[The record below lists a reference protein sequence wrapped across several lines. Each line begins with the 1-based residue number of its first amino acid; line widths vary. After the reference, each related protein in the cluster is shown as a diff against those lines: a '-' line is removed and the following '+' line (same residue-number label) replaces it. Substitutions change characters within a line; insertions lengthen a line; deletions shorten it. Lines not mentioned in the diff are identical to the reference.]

1 MIELRRNVRVIG
13 VLMLCLF
20 IGVGGW
26 FGWKAHVEGTRWMT
40 SGNNRRINQARQ
52 QVVMGN
58 ITDRNGLM
66 LAYTDTDGSRCYAA
80 DRDVRRA
87 MSQTVGDSVGM
98 SGTGVETM
106 HSGILLGFSG
116 SLIDR
121 TWQWISGESK
131 SGDNI
136 RLTVDAELTAYIAD
150 QFPEGYRGAV
160 VVLNYKTG
168 EVLSMVSMP
177 DYDPYKAG
185 TKDVT
190 DTAYLNRCLQCK
202 YIPGSVFKIVTM
214 AAMLENW
221 NGTEILGHTCEGSRV
236 FDSVKVSCAGE
247 TVHGYLTLKEAFM
260 KSCNV
265 TFAAMSYVMGAD
277 AMYKTAES
285 FAFNDN
291 FKFQDLVLYESQYP
305 SDIST
310 LGDLAWASVGQGTVL
325 VTPLHMAMIT
335 GSIANG
341 GIMMQPTLIS
351 QVTGSTGIPR
361 LRSNSGMYKRVV
373 SASTA
378 ATIGEYMKA
387 TVNQSGGTGY
397 RAALSGY
404 TVCGKTG
411 TAEVSNDKS
420 APTNAWFVGYVAE
433 SDHPYAVAVVIEQG
447 GSGGDKA
454 ARLAGKALKKA
465 IDLIG

>member
-1 MIELRRNVRVIG
+1 M
-13 VLMLCLF
+13 
-20 IGVGGW
+20 
-26 FGWKAHVEGTRWMT
+26 
-40 SGNNRRINQARQ
+40 
-52 QVVMGN
+52 
-58 ITDRNGLM
+58 
-66 LAYTDTDGSRCYAA
+66 
-80 DRDVRRA
+80 
-87 MSQTVGDSVGM
+87 
-98 SGTGVETM
+98 
-106 HSGILLGFSG
+106 
-116 SLIDR
+116 
-121 TWQWISGESK
+121 
-131 SGDNI
+131 
-136 RLTVDAELTAYIAD
+136 
-150 QFPEGYRGAV
+150 

-221 NGTEILGHTCEGSRV
+221 NGTEILGHTCGGSRV

-465 IDLIG
+465 IELIG